1 MRRQV
6 DPAFLDIARDLDQRP
21 PAQAGRLAEQ
31 LIASKRTLQT
41 FKSTGSTSRAAAEL
55 LVANSQLTVRVFPDV
70 ARSRDPSHAQAGLS
84 WWRRPD
90 RPETPPRRTADLEPR
105 PLAAHVVPNAS
116 RQRCRTRTYRCGTS
130 ASSKPTLSLESRA
143 GGAEGL
149 DRGLD
154 RGRDQQ
160 LDRHLDERVGSAKWS
175 SD

>member
-1 MRRQV
+1 
-6 DPAFLDIARDLDQRP
+6 
-21 PAQAGRLAEQ
+21 
-31 LIASKRTLQT
+31 
-41 FKSTGSTSRAAAEL
+41 
-55 LVANSQLTVRVFPDV
+55 VAL
-70 ARSRDPSHAQAGLS
+70 
-84 WWRRPD
+84 PD
-90 RPETPPRRTADLEPR
+90 RPETSPRRAADLEPR

-160 LDRHLDERVGSAKWS
+160 LDRHLDERGGAGRKMPAKRS
-175 SD
+175 SGRGTCHPVRVAHLNPAVAWGEQPPPPAVFEEPGAAPRPFSLIGWIVCLLVATLFAPLRAGAPIGKTVVRALRALLFP